1 MNAIRLL
8 STTLVF
14 VFAMSLALVAP
25 AHGGMFDM
33 DEVKETDLGEDVAK
47 AIIRAYGI
55 TNDQAEMDRLLG
67 VTRELVKVSGRP
79 HLEYHFYILDTDL
92 VNAFA
97 LPGGYI
103 FVTRGLMDEIE
114 NDDELAAVIGHE
126 LVHVAMRHSV
136 QMYKRGMKNMLM
148 NLLVLALTREPA
160 AVMASEM
167 IQQGRMEMWGRQAE
181 IDADTYG
188 TEYVV
193 KAGYDPSAMMQ
204 FFEKMHRLEL
214 RSAPMYEG
222 YFDVHPPTED
232 RIKIVKSH
240 LQSMQLDVPDG
251 DGYKV
256 QARVYA
262 TEKCEDDGE
271 CVGIIMHSST
281 PLMTIADTGDSVSP
295 YERSRRIVMVLN
307 RLLDK
312 GPRIY
317 DVSTARLG
325 EEPAVWI
332 LGELV
337 APVLPLD
344 ARRAGLTADELAI
357 QWKESI
363 KNFIWSDA
371 VNDGL

>member
-1 MNAIRLL
+1 MKFLRP
-8 STTLVF
+8 LVYILF
-14 VFAMSLALVAP
+14 FCAACFLYVVP
-25 AHGGMFDM
+25 AAGGMFDM
-33 DEVKETDLGEDVAK
+33 DEIKETDLGEDVAK

-114 NDDELAAVIGHE
+114 NDDELAAVVGHE
-126 LVHVAMRHSV
+126 LVHVALKHSV
-136 QMYKRGMKNMLM
+136 QMYKRGMKNMVV

-167 IQQGRMEMWGRQAE
+167 IQQGRSEMWGRQAE
-181 IDADTYG
+181 IDADIYG

-193 KAGYDPSAMMQ
+193 KAGYDPAAMMS
-204 FFEKMHRLEL
+204 FFEKMNRLEMK
-214 RSAPMYEG
+214 RAPMYEG
-222 YFDVHPPTED
+222 YFDVHPPTGD
-232 RIKIVKSH
+232 RIKIVKTH
-240 LQSMQLDVPDG
+240 LESMQLDVPEAA
-251 DGYKV
+251 GYKV

-262 TEKCEDDGE
+262 TEKCGDDGS
-271 CVGIIMHSST
+271 CIGVILNSSK
-281 PLMTIADTGDSVSP
+281 PLMQIADKGDSASP
-295 YERSRRIVMVLN
+295 YERSRQIALVMN
-307 RLLDK
+307 TLLDRA
-312 GPRIY
+312 PNIY
-317 DVSTARLG
+317 DVSQAYLG
-325 EEPAVWI
+325 DDPAVWI

-337 APVLPLD
+337 TPVLPGD
-344 ARRAGLTADELAI
+344 ARLAGVDAADLAT

-371 VNDGL
+371 VTDGF